1 MCQKDCDDESI
12 VAASF
17 SPPTWA
23 DKDKDKDK
31 DDKVLLLPHS
41 KNSHLIPGQIQR
53 CQGGSP
59 FTDRLERVHVRHNL
73 SRIAMMSLSDHHDK
87 KLQLLVKRQC
97 NLNNSF
103 AQLVNMMPKRMIRTT

>member
-59 FTDRLERVHVRHNL
+59 FTNRLERVHFRY
-73 SRIAMMSLSDHHDK
+73 SLSMTTMKIDHHDK
-87 KLQLLVKRQC
+87 EAASVGQTPVQSEQKSSP
-97 NLNNSF
+97 N
-103 AQLVNMMPKRMIRTT
+103 